1 MHSMMSQ
8 YHPLIDAAFD
18 ETNVADILRGYGD
31 HSHPEARRRGGPGG
45 LSREERE
52 ARSAEIE
59 AEKQAR
65 KLEQTPIPN
74 TGKKNVIQSNQIYN
88 NITGETQGQ
97 KNGTRK
103 EQQD

>member
-65 KLEQTPIPN
+65 KLVRSEAIKAGQQRR
-74 TGKKNVIQSNQIYN
+74 KAQIKIASVFRGHLGRLQAKHKTY
-88 NITGETQGQ
+88 
-97 KNGTRK
+97 
-103 EQQD
+103 